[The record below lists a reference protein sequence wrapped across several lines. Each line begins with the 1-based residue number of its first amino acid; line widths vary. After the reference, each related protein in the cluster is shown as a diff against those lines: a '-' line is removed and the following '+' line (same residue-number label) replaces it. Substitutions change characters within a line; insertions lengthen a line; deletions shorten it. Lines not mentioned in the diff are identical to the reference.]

1 MSKKKEKEKRR
12 HLSVIVE
19 ATEVPPHAR
28 TPFKARAASPMPP
41 RSLLSTQSSLSS
53 LQPPRRKTV
62 PAVDATHF
70 EYVRT
75 LSSEGGA
82 EAILARKLD
91 DGRVYTVRLVR
102 KSARGAEHDAA
113 ARMRRAQ
120 AALRTLTAQGAPFVQ
135 RLWWSFDDDRAMYL
149 VVVSGLQVTGFS
161 RCIDPG
167 AGSI

>member
-1 MSKKKEKEKRR
+1 M
-12 HLSVIVE
+12 
-19 ATEVPPHAR
+19 
-28 TPFKARAASPMPP
+28 
-41 RSLLSTQSSLSS
+41 
-53 LQPPRRKTV
+53 

-161 RCIDPG
+161 SCIDPG

>member
-1 MSKKKEKEKRR
+1 M
-12 HLSVIVE
+12 
-19 ATEVPPHAR
+19 
-28 TPFKARAASPMPP
+28 
-41 RSLLSTQSSLSS
+41 
-53 LQPPRRKTV
+53 

-75 LSSEGGA
+75 LSSAGGA
-82 EAILARKLD
+82 EASLARKLD

-102 KSARGAEHDAA
+102 KSARSAEHGAV
-113 ARMRRAQ
+113 RMRRAQ

-149 VVVSGLQVTGFS
+149 VVVSGLQATGFS
-161 RCIDPG
+161 RRIDPG